1 MGETLDFFRGRLD
14 SMIDLQHPLAVLGT
28 RLAWAQIEAEL
39 APIWQRPSRE
49 GMLQQSLMADLFD
62 LTSGG
67 EGGGGILVGG
77 GVSAAGRPRLNVRLM
92 VSLLYLK
99 NAFNLSD
106 EALCDRW
113 SENVVWQQFSG
124 MQYYEPRLPCDPT
137 QIGRFRTA
145 IGEAGMEAIL
155 KATIDTAIVCK
166 AIKPAEFER
175 IIVDTTVQEK
185 AIAFPVDS
193 RLLEIARYQVVKA
206 AKGCGMTLRQTF
218 AKEGK
223 TLRRKAGG
231 YAHARQ
237 FKRLTR
243 TTQRQRTI
251 LGKLIREVRG
261 KLDVGALNIG
271 TSPFT
276 LSSLSS
282 LLERADRIRTQKK
295 NDKNKLYALHAPEVE
310 CISKGKARNRYEF
323 GVKVS
328 LAVTHKQGLIVGAK
342 RFTGNPYDGHTLSA
356 QIKQSNELVN
366 ASGKAIKEAYV
377 DLGYRGL
384 DADNPSVRVIHRG
397 RIKSMTKPERKRL
410 KRRQAVEPVIGHVK
424 HDHRMI
430 RCHLIGSL
438 GDTLHAIA
446 CAAGYNIRWLM
457 RAMLRLGLKGLFAP
471 LNLWLWVILALR
483 WSGIGEIRRRLFA
496 VAASAAPERLVPV
509 AE

>member
-28 RLAWAQIEAEL
+28 RLSWAQIEAEL
-39 APIWQRPSRE
+39 APIWHRHSRE
-49 GMLQQSLMADLFD
+49 GVLQQSLMADLFD

-67 EGGGGILVGG
+67 EGGGGGGGAILVGG

-99 NAFNLSD
+99 NAFNLGD

-113 SENVVWQQFSG
+113 SENVVWQHFSG

-185 AIAFPVDS
+185 VIAYPVDS

-206 AKGCGMTLRQTF
+206 AKGCGMALRQTF

-243 TTQRQRTI
+243 HHPTPAHDPGQIDPRGARQVSRGGRQR
-251 LGKLIREVRG
+251 KRG
-261 KLDVGALNIG
+261 
-271 TSPFT
+271 P
-276 LSSLSS
+276 
-282 LLERADRIRTQKK
+282 
-295 NDKNKLYALHAPEVE
+295 LHP
-310 CISKGKARNRYEF
+310 
-323 GVKVS
+323 
-328 LAVTHKQGLIVGAK
+328 
-342 RFTGNPYDGHTLSA
+342 
-356 QIKQSNELVN
+356 
-366 ASGKAIKEAYV
+366 
-377 DLGYRGL
+377 
-384 DADNPSVRVIHRG
+384 
-397 RIKSMTKPERKRL
+397 
-410 KRRQAVEPVIGHVK
+410 
-424 HDHRMI
+424 
-430 RCHLIGSL
+430 
-438 GDTLHAIA
+438 
-446 CAAGYNIRWLM
+446 
-457 RAMLRLGLKGLFAP
+457 
-471 LNLWLWVILALR
+471 ILAQHTSR
-483 WSGIGEIRRRLFA
+483 AR
-496 VAASAAPERLVPV
+496 
-509 AE
+509 